1 MIKIRYDRVGG
12 GIWMVLGIALGIG
25 SLRLGLGSLHKP
37 GPGFMPFLT
46 GVLLGLMGLLLA
58 FLDTRKRSEEKGE
71 EKVSLR
77 QFWGKG
83 VYSLAASFLYAF
95 FLDPLGFI
103 VATFLLIFSLLKI
116 MGTRKWFTPILIS
129 FLTVA
134 LSYFIFDLWLRID
147 FPKGILRIR

>member
-12 GIWMVLGIALGIG
+12 VIWMVLGIALGIG

-46 GVLLGLMGLLLA
+46 GVLLGSLGLLLA
-58 FLDTRKRSEEKGE
+58 FLNTRKRSEEKGG

-83 VYSLAASFLYAF
+83 VYSLAISFLYAF

-134 LSYFIFDLWLRID
+134 LSYFIFDVWLRID